1 MTDDSD
7 ESHIIR
13 TILRSPP
20 GPVRDPRAPGHDGV
34 VVDSARGREIV
45 AIDTLV
51 EGVHFDDR
59 LDPPDVGWKSVA
71 VNVSDIGAM
80 GAQPTWAL
88 LSLALPEPLDR
99 SWVDGFAEGLHAALD
114 HWSVRLVGGD
124 TVRSPGPIVVT
135 LSIAGEALGQVPGRG
150 GARPGDALWVTGRLG
165 RASAGFA
172 GIGDPQWLR
181 RPEPPVAF
189 GAALGEAAIPHAM
202 MDLSDGLR
210 TDLARLCATSG
221 VGAVVDPQALPIAEA
236 LVGRTDAVDHAV
248 AFGDDYELLFATDAA
263 TARVMALAAEHGTT
277 VARIGTISSGSAVVL
292 SGRPWPPARFAHF
305 GSHE

>member
-13 TILRSPP
+13 TILRSAG

-34 VVDSARGREIV
+34 VVAPARGQEVV

-51 EGVHFDDR
+51 EGVHFDHR
-59 LDPPDVGWKSVA
+59 LAAADVGWKCVA

-80 GAQPTWAL
+80 GASPTWAL
-88 LSLALPEPLDR
+88 LSLALPAPLDR
-99 SWVDGFAEGLHAALD
+99 TWVDGFAEGLHAALD
-114 HWSVRLVGGD
+114 RWRVALVGGD
-124 TVRSPGPIVVT
+124 TVRSPGPVVVT
-135 LSIAGEALGQVPGRG
+135 LSVAGEALGLVPGRG
-150 GARPGDALWVTGRLG
+150 GALPGDALWVTGRLG

-172 GIGDPQWLR
+172 GIGDASWLR

-189 GAALGEAAIPHAM
+189 GAALAAAGIPHAM

-221 VGAVVDPQALPIAEA
+221 VGASVDPDAIPLADE
-236 LVGRTDAVDHAV
+236 LVGRADALDHGV
-248 AFGDDYELLFATDAA
+248 GFGDDYELLFATDAPA
-263 TARVMALAAEHGTT
+263 ERVAALAAQHGTS
-277 VARIGTISSGSAVVL
+277 VARIGTISSGRDMVL
-292 SGRPWPPARFAHF
+292 TGRTWPPVRFTHF
-305 GSHE
+305 GSGA